1 MMNQHID
8 EILIEQR
15 RRELDRINPHTIEAM
30 EERRHQEGVRH
41 TVAAALVRLGMTLDR
56 DAGGREALAR

>member
-1 MMNQHID
+1 MMNQLID

-15 RRELDRINPHTIEAM
+15 RRELDRINPHTIAAM
-30 EERRHQEGVRH
+30 EERRHQVGVRH

-56 DAGGREALAR
+56 DAGGREVLAR